1 MLLATI
7 TKAMATSPTAKRDY
21 VLVKGSYLLGCRVSE
36 IARLKWGDIEQLPD
50 GAQIHLLGKGAKAR
64 TVRVSAETLELSDT
78 LGRTHAEDYIFPSPK
93 RNGPLTRLAIADRIA
108 KWGRL
113 AGATYSPFK
122 TD

>member
-64 TVRVSAETLELSDT
+64 TIRVSAETFALFEAI
-78 LGRTHAEDYIFPSPK
+78 GCTHVEDYVVRNPK
-93 RNGPLTRLAIADRIA
+93 RTRSLTRQAIEARMA
-108 KWGRL
+108 K
-113 AGATYSPFK
+113 
-122 TD
+122 